1 MTGFR
6 GGQMSKSASILIPTR
21 RAFEAIELTVES
33 ILARTWYD
41 NFRIIV
47 CDNSRGEGVG
57 NRFEYLKEHERNG
70 TIRLIESTG
79 GDGSWEMRPDG
90 SSLNRYG
97 HGENLKI
104 LLRACETDYAMLL
117 SSGVEILK
125 TDWLDILLGM
135 LKTNTDLGA
144 ARFKPAVN
152 HFDTAWKAPVWW
164 PNTMLL
170 NMTLYRKFMAEDDWD
185 LSTIPVDTFP
195 YKHLFDGQAPPRNPD
210 PKGLTVFCDTGY
222 NLWRRL
228 EYENPEGYRM
238 VNLDTNPSA
247 LEWQRMFGFYIGLD
261 RNSHRPEHQFVVT
274 QRASIR
280 NRLRI
285 LRCQN

>member
-1 MTGFR
+1 MSFN
-6 GGQMSKSASILIPTR
+6 GGQMSKPVSILIPTR
-21 RAFEAIELTVES
+21 RAFEAIELTIES

-57 NRFEYLKEHERNG
+57 NRFEYLKQHARNG
-70 TIRLIESTG
+70 TIKLIESTG
-79 GDGSWEMRPDG
+79 GDGSCEVRPDG

-104 LLRACETDYAMLL
+104 LLRACETDDAMLL

-125 TDWLDILLGM
+125 TDWLDMLLARLGTD
-135 LKTNTDLGA
+135 KDLGA

-152 HFDTAWKAPVWW
+152 HFDTSWRAPVWW
-164 PNTMLL
+164 PNIMLL
-170 NMTLYRKFMAEDDWD
+170 DMTLYRKFMAEDDWN
-185 LSTIPVDTFP
+185 LSRIPFDAFP
-195 YKHLFDGQAPPRNPD
+195 YKHLFDGLEIPKNPD
-210 PKGLTVFCDTGY
+210 PGGLTVFLDTGY

-238 VNLDTNPSA
+238 VNLDTNPPM

-261 RNSHRPEHQFVVT
+261 RNSHRPVHPFVVE

-280 NRLRI
+280 ERLRI